1 MQVGFVIDRL
11 YGEKAETIWS
21 AAICQFSVGLFK
33 QSPNIFHVAKFKN
46 IYILTIQVML
56 LYSSIIVC

>member
-33 QSPNIFHVAKFKN
+33 QSPNIFHVAKLKK
-46 IYILTIQVML
+46 YIF
-56 LYSSIIVC
+56 